1 MDWLGGQMN
10 VKCKRLKGFLLLFLT
25 VLLCGSNLTAYA
37 DSSVADWCTVR
48 INQKGVGRGSG
59 CTVVSLE
66 LLCQNS
72 GTIKDEYKLDGDITS
87 TTDTYTS
94 FDNACTFHTGDGWIL
109 GNFTSGAGEVT
120 NATWSTDIATEE
132 NNADTGDYS
141 GVTVVTGVGNK
152 NFKDMKV
159 DEQLSAIK
167 GFWNA
172 GYFVVFCVEYIGNV
186 QHNNGRDGFWA
197 NHATMLAGLDDSTI
211 YLNDPASGSIV
222 SYNEL
227 HDREEGNKYNL
238 VYIVTFKNDKTA
250 PNKLSSGG
258 NAQITKQDTTN
269 VTNMGL
275 NAGTFYSESDLS
287 AYVKLQEVDVS
298 AMLPKDRSSLSQ
310 NELENLSSWEDN
322 VKNSNREY
330 GFIAWMRIIVMWVGI
345 IFTIYIFLLYL
356 AYWFDKLNSIIDLDV
371 LSILTFGRLHVAI
384 DDKEANFSLG
394 KKQDRMT
401 VNHKDMLFICI
412 TGLIFGTLLITGT
425 FYKLVA
431 GFVNFILRKL
441 G

>member
-1 MDWLGGQMN
+1 MN
-10 VKCKRLKGFLLLFLT
+10 VKCKRLKVVLLLFLT

-87 TTDTYTS
+87 ATDTYTS

-322 VKNSNREY
+322 VKNSKKEY

>member
-10 VKCKRLKGFLLLFLT
+10 VKCKRLKGLLLLFLT

>member
-10 VKCKRLKGFLLLFLT
+10 VKCKRLKGLLLLFLT

-310 NELENLSSWEDN
+310 NELENLSSWEDT

-401 VNHKDMLFICI
+401 VSHKDMLFICI

>member
-1 MDWLGGQMN
+1 MN

-141 GVTVVTGVGNK
+141 GVTVVTWVGNK

>member
-10 VKCKRLKGFLLLFLT
+10 VKCKRLKGLLLLFLT
-25 VLLCGSNLTAYA
+25 VLLCDSNLTAYA

-371 LSILTFGRLHVAI
+371 LSILTFGKLHVAV
-384 DDKEANFSLG
+384 DEKEANFSLG

-401 VNHKDMLFICI
+401 VSHKDMIFICL

-425 FYKLVA
+425 FYKIVA
-431 GFVNFILRKL
+431 NFVNFVLRHL

>member
-1 MDWLGGQMN
+1 MN
-10 VKCKRLKGFLLLFLT
+10 VKCKRLKGLLLLFLT

>member
-1 MDWLGGQMN
+1 MN

-172 GYFVVFCVEYIGNV
+172 GYFVIFCVEYIGNV

-322 VKNSNREY
+322 VKNSKKEY

-412 TGLIFGTLLITGT
+412 TGLIFSTLLITGT

>member
-322 VKNSNREY
+322 VKNSKKEY
-330 GFIAWMRIIVMWVGI
+330 GFIARMRIIVMWVGI

-394 KKQDRMT
+394 KKQDRIT
-401 VNHKDMLFICI
+401 VSHKDMIFICL

-425 FYKLVA
+425 FYKIVA
-431 GFVNFILRKL
+431 NFVNFILRHL

>member
-1 MDWLGGQMN
+1 MN

-87 TTDTYTS
+87 ATDTYTS

-322 VKNSNREY
+322 VKNSKKEY

>member
-1 MDWLGGQMN
+1 MN
-10 VKCKRLKGFLLLFLT
+10 VKCKRLKGLLLLFLT

-141 GVTVVTGVGNK
+141 GVTVVTGIGNK

-401 VNHKDMLFICI
+401 VSHKDMIFICL
-412 TGLIFGTLLITGT
+412 TGLIFCTLLITGT
-425 FYKLVA
+425 FYKIVA
-431 GFVNFILRKL
+431 NFVNFILRHL

>member
-87 TTDTYTS
+87 ATDTYTS

-322 VKNSNREY
+322 VKNSKKEY